1 MATHQAAGIV
11 QGFGQRAQW
20 VVAALV
26 LAGSVGAL
34 VRSSWGLVISAK
46 VLTVP
51 GLIALAAYNKLRLT
65 PALASGDPVARRTLR
80 RTIAAEFG
88 LATVVLVLTAT
99 LTATPP
105 PMN

>member
-1 MATHQAAGIV
+1 
-11 QGFGQRAQW
+11 
-20 VVAALV
+20 
-26 LAGSVGAL
+26 
-34 VRSSWGLVISAK
+34 VISAK